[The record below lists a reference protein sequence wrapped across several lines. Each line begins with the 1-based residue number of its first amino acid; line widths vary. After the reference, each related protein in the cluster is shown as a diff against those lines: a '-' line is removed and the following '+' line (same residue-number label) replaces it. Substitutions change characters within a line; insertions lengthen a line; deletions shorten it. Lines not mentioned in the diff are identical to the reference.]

1 MSVIQSIEKSVG
13 YKGLFQDLIVAIF
26 YVVVIL
32 YLTSMTPQLP
42 TIVKD
47 LFKNNIF
54 RVIILFMILVLV
66 NVSPGMA
73 LIVSIAFV
81 VTMNNLQIDYFEQA
95 VEQAVEQKMEKKEES
110 EIAEPSMPTL
120 EENEQTGCFDQRT
133 FDMSKV
139 SASLENEGELYGSV

>member
-1 MSVIQSIEKSVG
+1 MSIIQSIEKSVG
-13 YKGLFQDLIVAIF
+13 YKGLFQDLISAVF

-32 YLTSMTPQLP
+32 YLTSMSPQLP
-42 TIVKD
+42 PMVKD
-47 LFKNNIF
+47 LYKNNIF

-66 NVSPGMA
+66 NISPGMA

-81 VTMNNLQIDYFEQA
+81 VTMNNLRIDYFEQA
-95 VEQAVEQKMEKKEES
+95 IEEKKEEKKQENI

-120 EENEQTGCFDQRT
+120 EENEQTGCFDERT

-139 SASLENEGELYGSV
+139 SASVENEGELYGSV